1 MDRVLTITFESSIT
15 DLCEVNSSFDA
26 GVLRIAYAGE
36 NRNGSY
42 ISKEAFESAIPTIY
56 NVPVVTHY
64 IREEDSLGGHD
75 MELVRDADGN
85 LDLIN
90 LTTPV
95 GVVPES
101 AKYWWDTVEEEDGTE
116 HDYLY
121 TEVLLWKRQEAYK
134 KIKEDGVVSHS
145 MEITVKDGER
155 KDGIYYINDFEFTA
169 FALIG
174 VEPCF
179 ESSSLEMFSAR
190 EFKAMMSDMMDDLR
204 QTFTSVTPVTAH
216 AAADDDI
223 HPQKDQTE
231 GGRTELEDN
240 NEKMEV
246 TVEESDAEVVEPEVE
261 TPEEEVAE
269 EPAAEEP
276 EAEEPIA
283 EEPATED
290 SAAEN
295 PETEES
301 GESAEGDAE
310 PEFELACNIVDA
322 LRRALDSV
330 KVHDEYGEW
339 NKYWFVDFD
348 PDKSEVYAEDTENW
362 RLYGMSYT
370 MDGDNAVI
378 DFENRALKKWA
389 IVDFIGEDD
398 SDPLSSVFEAI
409 SKQVAEGRAAKS
421 ELCSLQ
427 EETEALR
434 NYRDRVETEAKDQ
447 AKADLF
453 AQFVDLEGNEMFEAL
468 KVDESDTDISV
479 LEEKCY
485 ALRGR
490 MNSPAK
496 FAREVKTPRI
506 KVDDERV
513 DKSKDEP
520 YGDLF
525 AKYGDK

>member
-1 MDRVLTITFESSIT
+1 MDRVFTITFESSIT

-42 ISKEAFESAIPTIY
+42 ISRAAFENAIPTIY

-64 IREEDSLGGHD
+64 NREEDSLGGHD
-75 MELVRDADGN
+75 MALVRDADGN

-101 AKYWWDTVEEEDGTE
+101 AKHWWDTVEEEDGTE

-155 KDGIYYINDFEFTA
+155 KDGIYYINEFEFTA

-216 AAADDDI
+216 AVADDDI
-223 HPQKDQTE
+223 HPQEDQTE

-246 TVEESDAEVVEPEVE
+246 TVEEPETEIVEPEAE
-261 TPEEEVAE
+261 TAEEEVAEEPATE

-276 EAEEPIA
+276 EAA
-283 EEPATED
+283 
-290 SAAEN
+290 N
-295 PETEES
+295 PEAEES
-301 GESAEGDAE
+301 GEAAEEDVK
-310 PEFELACNIVDA
+310 PEFELARNIADA
-322 LRRALDSV
+322 LVRSLNSV
-330 KVHDEYGEW
+330 KAHDEYGEW
-339 NKYWFVDFD
+339 DKYWFVDFD

-370 MDGDNAVI
+370 MDGDNAII
-378 DFENRALKKWA
+378 DFEGRALKKWA
-389 IVDFIGEDD
+389 IVDFVGEDD
-398 SDPLSSVFEAI
+398 SDPLSSVFETI
-409 SKQVAEGRAAKS
+409 SKQVVEGRAAQS
-421 ELCSLQ
+421 ELCSLK

-434 NYRDRVETEAKDQ
+434 NYRDRVEKEAKDQ

-453 AQFVDLEGNEMFEAL
+453 AQFSDLDGNEMFEAL
-468 KVDESDTDISV
+468 KADETEVDISA

-490 MNSPAK
+490 MNAPAK
-496 FAREVKTPRI
+496 FARETKAPRI
-506 KVDDERV
+506 KVDDEGA